1 MRITSLGD
9 STPSEIM
16 DKLLDILGPDNQ
28 PDLLFRYHF
37 LQILPDYVR
46 APLSLCN
53 MRDVSQ
59 LAAHADRIF
68 HAGRPRAAALALEA
82 TMSDPAEEVDH
93 VKPQRHGRDRK
104 RQDDWLCFYHRC
116 YGKDARRCV
125 SPCRMQN
132 AKNGQSGQRQ

>member
-1 MRITSLGD
+1 M
-9 STPSEIM
+9 
-16 DKLLDILGPDNQ
+16 
-28 PDLLFRYHF
+28 
-37 LQILPDYVR
+37 
-46 APLSLCN
+46 
-53 MRDVSQ
+53 Q

-104 RQDDWLCFYHRC
+104 RQDDWLCFYHRR